1 MTSPPDLPE
10 HITLLWSLHRRLRTT
25 RHRPDLTA
33 QTLRT
38 RAACDALIA
47 ELTAL
52 QDQTARTTDGLLD
65 LDRLTE

>member
-1 MTSPPDLPE
+1 MSDE
-10 HITLLWSLHRRLRTT
+10 IRALWELHRRLKTSR
-25 RHRPDLTA
+25 RRPDLTA

-52 QDQTARTTDGLLD
+52 QDAQARTAGGLLD
-65 LDRLTE
+65 LDRFTEGDA